1 VQPHFGQVLKKIF
14 LGPEDTS
21 DTLPP
26 QGYRRTKEL
35 IQEEWNN
42 PTFGI
47 MRLVRLFLM
56 AISCFSPILV
66 IDQVVGSTRP
76 SVIALSRE
84 LYYFARAV
92 LLAIVVFSQGYKSS
106 LLVALVIYFVY
117 DILSHLAGATF
128 VWGKYSID
136 PRRSLLLA
144 LVNYFELTLA
154 FAVFYLHWN
163 CLVWR
168 GGRSATE
175 ALYFSIVT
183 ATTAGF
189 GDVLPSV
196 VPGERIVIA
205 QLSIFLLFAVL
216 FVSTFLSR
224 VPMEVRSTSKRNDPA
239 A

>member
-1 VQPHFGQVLKKIF
+1 MIF
-14 LGPEDTS
+14 LGPEETS
-21 DTLPP
+21 DRLPP

-35 IQEEWNN
+35 IKEEWNK

-56 AISCFSPILV
+56 TISCLSPILM
-66 IDQVVGSTRP
+66 IDQLVGSTKP
-76 SVIALSRE
+76 SVVALSRE
-84 LYYFARAV
+84 LYYLARAV
-92 LLAIVVFSQGYKSS
+92 LIGIVVFSQGYKSG
-106 LLVALVIYFVY
+106 LVVALVIYFVF

-163 CLVWR
+163 CLAWIGR
-168 GGRSATE
+168 GSATQ

-183 ATTAGF
+183 ATTVGF
-189 GDVLPSV
+189 GDVLPV
-196 VPGERIVIA
+196 GATGERIVIA

-224 VPMEVRSTSKRNDPA
+224 VPTEVRPTSQGKDRLA
-239 A
+239 